1 MSWER
6 DAGLKRMHSMTASS
20 DISSFPRPEGV
31 SSQFEDWFSAQG
43 WTLRDYQR
51 DMVTQFAKAQ
61 DTLLIAPTGGG
72 KTLAGFLPSLCDLAG
87 KSAEAPRALHTLYI
101 SPLRALTNDIERNLM
116 RPVSDLDLPIEICVR
131 TGDTKSYQRKKQQ
144 TKPPDILLTT
154 PESLMLLLSYPNA
167 PDYFA
172 SLKCVVIDEMHSFTT
187 GKRGDFT
194 ALALAR
200 LKTLA
205 PDHVRFG
212 LSATV
217 AQPRMAAAW
226 LGPTDHPAAI
236 IEVAGDTP
244 PEVTIIEPEGRF
256 PLGGHSS
263 RFAVR
268 DIYKIINEHGTTIVF
283 VNTRAQAELLF
294 QQLWDANDGGL
305 AIGVYHGSL
314 SRERRQ
320 KTENLISAGKMRAVI
335 STSALEMG
343 IDWGDVDAIVQV
355 GAPKG
360 VSRLL
365 QRIGRSNHRI
375 DEASKAVLVPTNPLE
390 VVECDVAIE
399 AIRGGHRDGDNYGPG
414 AMDVV
419 VQYLVNRACGGPLK
433 KREALAEIR
442 SAWPYRDI
450 TKSDF
455 DAILSFAVDGGY
467 ALKSYERFNRLKT
480 TSRGYTIA
488 SVPQARRHRMNIGTI
503 VEYAKLKVRRI
514 PSPKSK
520 RGRVIGEIEEQF
532 VMNLNPGDTFAFAGE
547 TLRYQGIRDMA
558 VEAVPAPRSR
568 PKIPAFAGGMM
579 PLSSYLA
586 EGVRRVVSDPAEWE
600 HLPEQVSHWLTLQSL
615 FSDLPSRDG
624 LLVESFFDRDDHV
637 LLVHTFEG
645 RKVNNA
651 LGFLLTKRMEALRL
665 APINFTITDYA
676 LTITSLEPVNT
687 LEGLLNT
694 DILDKELEAWI
705 VNSPMIKR
713 SFRKIAT
720 IAGLTEQRLPGQ
732 QRTMK
737 QVTFSTDLIYDVLLK
752 YEPDHILLRIARAEA
767 EKDLLD
773 IDRLRG
779 FLTEVA
785 GKTVF
790 RTLPHASPL
799 SIPAMMQV
807 GKERVRGD
815 AEQRMIAQVGH
826 IQDYMNGVGDSLLE
840 QVKDYVDRR
849 GTAERTPENSPV
861 ASARGTA

>member
-1 MSWER
+1 MPCPPDKPS
-6 DAGLKRMHSMTASS
+6 AL
-20 DISSFPRPEGV
+20 IPP
-31 SSQFEDWFSAQG
+31 QIEDWFAAQG
-43 WTLRDYQR
+43 WHVRDYQR
-51 DMVTQFAKAQ
+51 RMVAQFATGR

-72 KTLAGFLPSLCDLAG
+72 KTLAGFLPSLCDLAD
-87 KSAEAPRALHTLYI
+87 KATDADPTLHTLYI

-116 RPVSDLDLPIEICVR
+116 RPVTDLNLPIEIGIR
-131 TGDTKSYQRKKQQ
+131 TGDTKSYQRQKQQ
-144 TKPPDILLTT
+144 ARPPDMLLTT
-154 PESLMLLLSYPNA
+154 PESLMLLLSYDTA

-172 SLKCVVIDEMHSFTT
+172 SLKCVIIDEMHSFTT

-217 AQPRMAAAW
+217 AEPDKAAAW
-226 LGPTDHPAAI
+226 LGPTGQAA
-236 IEVAGDTP
+236 ERVTVSGDTP
-244 PEVTIIEPEGRF
+244 PQIRIIDPQGRF
-256 PLGGHSS
+256 PLGGHNP

-268 DIYKIINEHGTTIVF
+268 DIYDIIRDHRTSIIF
-283 VNTRAQAELLF
+283 VNTRAQAEILF
-294 QQLWDANDGGL
+294 QQLWDVNEDGL
-305 AIGVYHGSL
+305 PIGVYHGSL
-314 SRERRQ
+314 ARDRRQ
-320 KTENLISAGKMRAVI
+320 KTEGLIASGKMRAVV

-343 IDWGDVDAIVQV
+343 VDWGDVDVIIQV

-375 DEASKAVLVPTNPLE
+375 DEASKAVLIPTNPLE
-390 VVECDVAIE
+390 VVECDVAIRAIE
-399 AIRGGHRDGDNYGPG
+399 AGQRDGDSYSDG

-419 VQYLVNRACGGPLK
+419 VQYLVNRGCAGPLK

-442 SAWPYRDI
+442 AAWPYRNMS
-450 TKSDF
+450 KADF

-467 ALKSYERFNRLKT
+467 ALKNYERFKRLRE
-480 TSRGYTIA
+480 TSRGYRIA
-488 SVPQARRHRMNIGTI
+488 DRYAARRHRMNIGTI

-520 RGRVIGEIEEQF
+520 RGRVVGEIEERF

-558 VEAVPAPRSR
+558 VEAVPARRAR
-568 PKIPAFAGGMM
+568 PKIPAYAGGMM
-579 PLSSYLA
+579 PLSTYLA
-586 EGVRRVVSDPAEWE
+586 EGVRHVISDPGLWDR
-600 HLPEQVSHWLTLQSL
+600 LPNQVEQWLTLQSL
-615 FSDLPSRDG
+615 FSDLPGRDG
-624 LLVESFFDRDDHV
+624 LLVESFFDRQDHV

-651 LGFLLTKRMEALRL
+651 LGFLLTKRMERMGL

-676 LTITSLEPVNT
+676 LTITSLEPVNH
-687 LEGLLNT
+687 LDGLLDT
-694 DILDKELEAWI
+694 DILDAELDAWI

-737 QVTFSTDLIYDVLLK
+737 QVTFSTDLIYDVLMK
-752 YEPDHILLRIARAEA
+752 YEADHILLRIARTEA
-767 EKDLLD
+767 ESDLLD
-773 IDRLRG
+773 ITR
-779 FLTEVA
+779 
-785 GKTVF
+785 
-790 RTLPHASPL
+790 
-799 SIPAMMQV
+799 
-807 GKERVRGD
+807 
-815 AEQRMIAQVGH
+815 
-826 IQDYMNGVGDSLLE
+826 
-840 QVKDYVDRR
+840 
-849 GTAERTPENSPV
+849 
-861 ASARGTA
+861 

>member
-1 MSWER
+1 
-6 DAGLKRMHSMTASS
+6 MTATP
-20 DISSFPRPEGV
+20 DISSGLIPTRI
-31 SSQFEDWFSAQG
+31 EDWFAAQN
-43 WTLRDYQR
+43 WSIRDYQR
-51 DMVTQFAKAQ
+51 RMVTQLAQ
-61 DTLLIAPTGGG
+61 GHDTLLIAPTGGG
-72 KTLAGFLPSLCDLAG
+72 KTLAGFLPSLCDLAD
-87 KSAEAPRALHTLYI
+87 KPKTAPRALHTLYI

-116 RPVSDLDLPIEICVR
+116 RPVGDLNLPIEIGVR
-131 TGDTKSYQRKKQQ
+131 TGDTKQYQRKKQK

-154 PESLMLLLSYPNA
+154 PESLMLLLSYENA

-212 LSATV
+212 LSATI
-217 AQPRMAAAW
+217 ATPDTAAAW
-226 LGPTDHPAAI
+226 LGPTGTPATL

-244 PEVTIIEPEGRF
+244 PEVTIIKPEGRF

-268 DIYKIINEHGTTIVF
+268 DIYALIAAHRTTIVF

-294 QQLWDANDGGL
+294 QQMWDVNEGGL
-305 AIGVYHGSL
+305 PIGVYHGSL

-320 KTENLISAGKMRAVI
+320 KTEALISAGKMRAVI

-390 VVECDVAIE
+390 VVECEVAIA
-399 AIRGGHRDGDNYGPG
+399 AIRDGHRDGDPYRPG

-419 VQYLVNRACGGPLK
+419 VQYLVNRACGGRLK
-433 KREALAEIR
+433 KREALTEIR
-442 SAWPYRDI
+442 SAWPYRDM
-450 TKSDF
+450 TKADF

-467 ALKSYERFNRLKT
+467 ALKSYERFKRLSA
-480 TSRGYTIA
+480 TSRGFTIA
-488 SVPQARRHRMNIGTI
+488 SQPQARRHRMNIGTI

-520 RGRVIGEIEEQF
+520 RGRIIGEIEELF

-558 VEAVPAPRSR
+558 VEAVPARRAR

-579 PLSSYLA
+579 PLSSFLA
-586 EGVRRVVSDPAEWE
+586 EGVRAVISDPTQWQR
-600 HLPEQVSHWLTLQSL
+600 LPDQVERWLTLQSL
-615 FSDLPSRDG
+615 FSDLPGRDG

-651 LGFLLTKRMEALRL
+651 LGFLLTKRMEALGL

-687 LEGLLNT
+687 LDGLLGT
-694 DILDKELEAWI
+694 DILDKELDDWI

-752 YEPDHILLRIARAEA
+752 YEPDHILLRIAREEA
-767 EKDLLD
+767 EQDLLD

-785 GKTVF
+785 NKTVL

-815 AEQRMIAQVGH
+815 AEQRLIAQAGH
-826 IQDYMNGVGDSLLE
+826 VQDYMNGVGDNLLK
-840 QVKDYVDRR
+840 QVKDYVDTRD
-849 GTAERTPENSPV
+849 RTGAPTGDHAAAGQSLD
-861 ASARGTA
+861 